1 MILGRMKSS
10 VRMSE
15 NDAVSHLYDFY
26 MASDPNRAYPDLE
39 RGSSRHY
46 SREKAKPTSSTR
58 RKTTHS
64 YLCFCVPVHVDARV
78 QKYAHRRGLW
88 AFLCWLFW
96 ICLSAFACR
105 PPSSCCAD
113 PPSAPV
119 RVRSRSGST
128 LSPVA
133 FPSMS
138 STMPPRSARSVR
150 SSGSRS
156 SEIGSP
162 LSTKLSSIPERHES
176 PAHVVRK
183 PPAAELGVER
193 PAVVVAPAVVSPE
206 AHHAPDPGVV
216 KRLEKGQVHDIE
228 DDRISVT

>member
-1 MILGRMKSS
+1 
-10 VRMSE
+10 
-15 NDAVSHLYDFY
+15 

-64 YLCFCVPVHVDARV
+64 YRESETLLPAINSILMGVPVCFCVPVHVDARV
-78 QKYAHRRGLW
+78 QN
-88 AFLCWLFW
+88 
-96 ICLSAFACR
+96 
-105 PPSSCCAD
+105 
-113 PPSAPV
+113 
-119 RVRSRSGST
+119 
-128 LSPVA
+128 
-133 FPSMS
+133 
-138 STMPPRSARSVR
+138 TMPPRSARSVR

>member
-1 MILGRMKSS
+1 MNSS

-15 NDAVSHLYDFY
+15 NDAISHLYDFY

-39 RGSSRHY
+39 RGRSRQY
-46 SREKAKPTSSTR
+46 SREKTKPTSSTR
-58 RKTTHS
+58 RKATHS
-64 YLCFCVPVHVDARV
+64 YLCFCIPVHIDERV
-78 QKYAHRRGLW
+78 QKYAHRRGFW

-105 PPSSCCAD
+105 PPSSCCAN
-113 PPSAPV
+113 PPSALV
-119 RVRSRSGST
+119 HVRSRSGST

-156 SEIGSP
+156 SEMGSP

-183 PPAAELGVER
+183 PPAAGPGLER
-193 PAVVVAPAVVSPE
+193 PVVVVAPAVISPE
-206 AHHAPDPGVV
+206 AHHAPDPGMV

-228 DDRISVT
+228 EDRISIT